1 VKYEI
6 RENGTMLNIDFD
18 SIPLLSNLN
27 RLERAGLVPSLVR
40 EDRLMG
46 ESIVCQG
53 DRGEALYIVLTGTV
67 RVSRVDSRMARSAV
81 AILGPGECFGEMSL
95 LTGLQRSASVEALTA
110 VSLLRLSRKNF
121 EKLLQSN
128 SLVGTHLA
136 ALLARR
142 FGEDPTGSG
151 NNPDSSKNHIPDLTS
166 EAAHHPGTLISR
178 GGVAI
183 RGLFANSAIIALL
196 ATLLVCAFSYNL
208 LSHQG
213 LSKTHIVLTTLLV
226 GATILWSLD
235 VFSYHVVT
243 IALPLIAVLFGVAA
257 PEKAFSGF
265 SSPSWF
271 LVLGVFAITAAI
283 SRTGLMYR
291 LVLIIVR
298 RFPPH
303 YGMQTFALALSGL
316 LLTPVIPSSNG
327 RAALAGPLAATIC
340 ETLRFRK
347 GSRGAIGISLSCLLG
362 FGHMSFMF
370 MNGTATCFLALGL
383 LPPDVISRVTWISWL
398 ASSFPLALAYFLI
411 SFGMIMALYR
421 PKLERKNR
429 AQVINAQLKA
439 LGPMT
444 RQENLSLV
452 TVIVS
457 LAAFASQSLHQ
468 INGAWIAMMSFLIL
482 FASGVLNEKSVRTDI
497 DWNFLISF
505 GALVGF
511 GSLISTSGLTEIA
524 SEKIRPLL
532 LGVSG
537 SPFIFLPM
545 VSLATHMIRFAL
557 PLPAALLVGILSIV
571 PLSSAIGI
579 HPFVIALVLLVSVN
593 PWIVP
598 YQNSIYLNMLEST
611 EGKLFT
617 HKQARPLAF
626 IQVGVVLLAIM
637 IAIPWWRFI
646 GMIR

>member
-1 VKYEI
+1 
-6 RENGTMLNIDFD
+6 MQHIDFD
-18 SIPLLSNLN
+18 SIPLLSNLT

-40 EDRLMG
+40 EDRVMG
-46 ESIVCQG
+46 EAIVRQG
-53 DRGEALYIVLTGTV
+53 DRGDALYVVVTGTV
-67 RVSRVDSRMARSAV
+67 RVSRVDSRMEKPV
-81 AILGPGECFGEMSL
+81 TAILGPGECFGEMAL
-95 LTGLQRSASVEALTA
+95 LAGSPRTASVAALTD

-121 EKLLQSN
+121 EKLFHSN
-128 SLVGTHLA
+128 PSVSNHLST
-136 ALLARR
+136 LLARR
-142 FGEDPTGSG
+142 FVETPAVSG
-151 NNPDSSKNHIPDLTS
+151 NTHDSHTHTMPDLMN
-166 EAAHHPGTLISR
+166 EAAHHPSSLISK
-178 GGVAI
+178 GGLAI

-196 ATLLVCAFSYNL
+196 GTLLICFFSYTL
-208 LSHQG
+208 LFHQG
-213 LSKTHIVLTTLLV
+213 LSKTHVVLNTLLI

-265 SSPSWF
+265 SSPAWF

-291 LVLIIVR
+291 LVLLIVR

-327 RAALAGPLAATIC
+327 RASLAGPLAATIC

-347 GSRGAIGISLSCLLG
+347 GSAGAIGISLSCLLG

-383 LPPDVISRVTWISWL
+383 LPPDVISRVTWTSWL
-398 ASSFPLALAYFLI
+398 VSSLPLGLTYFLI
-411 SFGMIMALYR
+411 SFGMIMFLYR

-444 RQENLSLV
+444 RQEKLSLV
-452 TVIVS
+452 TVVVS
-457 LAAFASQSLHQ
+457 LVAFATQSLHQ
-468 INGAWIAMMSFLIL
+468 INGAWIAMLSFLIL

-511 GSLISTSGLTEIA
+511 GSLISTSGLTDIA
-524 SEKIRPLL
+524 AVKIRPWL
-532 LGVSG
+532 LGASG
-537 SPFIFLPM
+537 SPYIFLPV
-545 VSLATHMIRFAL
+545 VSLATHLIRFAL

-626 IQVGVVLLAIM
+626 MQVGAVLTAIV
-637 IAIPWWRFI
+637 IAIPWWRYI

>member
-1 VKYEI
+1 
-6 RENGTMLNIDFD
+6 MQNIDFD
-18 SIPLLSNLN
+18 NIPLLKNLN
-27 RLERAGLVPSLVR
+27 RLERAGLVPRLVR
-40 EDRLMG
+40 EERSIG
-46 ESIVCQG
+46 EIIVNQG
-53 DRGEALYIVLTGTV
+53 DRGEALYIVLAGTV
-67 RVSRVDSRMARSAV
+67 GVSRFDSCREKQAV
-81 AILGPGECFGEMSL
+81 ATLGPGECFGEMSL
-95 LTGLQRSASVEALTA
+95 LAGLPRSASVEAKTA
-110 VSLLRLSRKNF
+110 VSLLRLSRNNF

-128 SLVGTHLA
+128 PTVSYHLA
-136 ALLARR
+136 TLLARR
-142 FGEDPTGSG
+142 FGEDPTGSENG
-151 NNPDSSKNHIPDLTS
+151 ADTSKNHIPDLTI
-166 EAAHHPGTLISR
+166 EAAHHPGSLISK

-183 RGLFANSAIIALL
+183 RGLFANSAVISLL
-196 ATLLVCAFSYNL
+196 GTLLICAFSYTL

-213 LSKTHIVLTTLLV
+213 LSKAHAVLTTLLF

-291 LVLIIVR
+291 LVLLIVR

-383 LPPDVISRVTWISWL
+383 LPPDVISRVTWTSWL
-398 ASSFPLALAYFLI
+398 VSSLPLALAYFLI
-411 SFGMIMALYR
+411 SFVMIMFLYR
-421 PKLERKNR
+421 PKLERQNR
-429 AQVINAQLKA
+429 AQVITAQLKA

-444 RQENLSLV
+444 RQEKVSLV
-452 TVIVS
+452 TVVVS
-457 LAAFASQSLHQ
+457 LVAFASQSLHQ
-468 INGAWIAMMSFLIL
+468 INGAWIAMLSFLIL

-511 GSLISTSGLTEIA
+511 GALISTSGLTDVA
-524 SEKIRPLL
+524 AAKIRPWL
-532 LGVSG
+532 LGASG
-537 SPFIFLPM
+537 SPFFFLPV
-545 VSLATHMIRFAL
+545 VSLATQLIRFAL

-571 PLSSAIGI
+571 PLSSTIGI

-617 HKQARPLAF
+617 HKQARPLAYM
-626 IQVGVVLLAIM
+626 QAGAVLLAI
-637 IAIPWWRFI
+637 ISAIPWWRFI

>member
-1 VKYEI
+1 
-6 RENGTMLNIDFD
+6 MQNINFD

-27 RLERAGLVPSLVR
+27 RLERAGLVPSLSR
-40 EDRLMG
+40 EDRNMG
-46 ESIVCQG
+46 ETIVLQG
-53 DRGEALYIVLTGTV
+53 DRGEALYIILSGTV
-67 RVSRVDSRMARSAV
+67 RVSRVDPRMEKPTIAL
-81 AILGPGECFGEMSL
+81 LGPGECFGEMAL
-95 LTGLQRSASVEALTA
+95 LAGLPRSASVEALTD

-128 SLVGTHLA
+128 PSVSNHLA
-136 ALLARR
+136 TLLARR
-142 FGEDPTGSG
+142 FGEDATGSG
-151 NNPDSSKNHIPDLTS
+151 NDHDSSINHIPDLTI
-166 EAAHHPGTLISR
+166 EAAHHPGSLISK

-196 ATLLVCAFSYNL
+196 ATFLICAFSYTL
-208 LSHQG
+208 FSHQG
-213 LSKTHIVLTTLLV
+213 LSSRTHAVLTTLLI
-226 GATILWSLD
+226 GATVLWSLD
-235 VFSYHVVT
+235 VFSYHAVT

-291 LVLIIVR
+291 LVLLIVR

-347 GSRGAIGISLSCLLG
+347 GSPGAIGISLSCLLG

-383 LPPDVISRVTWISWL
+383 LPPDVISSVTWTSWL
-398 ASSFPLALAYFLI
+398 VSSLPLGCAYFLI
-411 SFGMIMALYR
+411 SFGMIMFLYR

-429 AQVINAQLKA
+429 AQVITAQLKA
-439 LGPMT
+439 LGPMA
-444 RQENLSLV
+444 RQEKVSLV

-468 INGAWIAMMSFLIL
+468 INGAWIAMLGFLIL
-482 FASGVLNEKSVRTDI
+482 FASGVLNEKSVRSDI

-511 GSLISTSGLTEIA
+511 GSLISTSGLTDIA
-524 SEKIRPLL
+524 AVKIRPWL
-532 LGVSG
+532 LGASG
-537 SPFIFLPM
+537 SPFIFLPV
-545 VSLATHMIRFAL
+545 VSLATHLIRFAL

-571 PLSSAIGI
+571 PLSAAIGI
-579 HPFVIALVLLVSVN
+579 HPFIIALVLLVSVN

-617 HKQARPLAF
+617 HKQARPLAVM
-626 IQVGVVLLAIM
+626 QVVAVQLAIV

>member
-1 VKYEI
+1 
-6 RENGTMLNIDFD
+6 MQNIDFD
-18 SIPLLSNLN
+18 SIPLLKNLN
-27 RLERAGLVPSLVR
+27 RLERAGLVPSLFR
-40 EDRLMG
+40 EERVMG
-46 ESIVCQG
+46 ETIVLQG
-53 DRGEALYIVLTGTV
+53 DRGEALYIVLAGTV
-67 RVSRVDSRMARSAV
+67 RVIKADPRMEKP
-81 AILGPGECFGEMSL
+81 AIVVLGPGECFGEMSL
-95 LTGLQRSASVEALTA
+95 LAGLPRSASVEAVTA

-128 SLVGTHLA
+128 PAVSNHLA

-142 FGEDPTGSG
+142 FGEDPTGAENG
-151 NNPDSSKNHIPDLTS
+151 ADATKKQMPDLTIK
-166 EAAHHPGTLISR
+166 AAHHPGSLISK

-183 RGLFANSAIIALL
+183 RGLFANSTVIALL
-196 ATLLVCAFSYNL
+196 GTLLLCAFSYTL

-213 LSKTHIVLTTLLV
+213 LSKIHAVLSTLLI

-235 VFSYHVVT
+235 VFSYHAVT
-243 IALPLIAVLFGVAA
+243 IALPLIAVLLGVAA

-291 LVLIIVR
+291 LVLLIVR

-303 YGMQTFALALSGL
+303 YGMQTFALAFSGL

-383 LPPDVISRVTWISWL
+383 LPPDVISRVTWTSWL
-398 ASSFPLALAYFLI
+398 AASLPLGLAYFLL
-411 SFGMIMALYR
+411 SFGMIMFLYR

-429 AQVINAQLKA
+429 AQVVNAQLKA
-439 LGPMT
+439 LGPMA
-444 RQENLSLV
+444 RQEKLSLV

-468 INGAWIAMMSFLIL
+468 INGAWIAMLSFLIL

-511 GSLISTSGLTEIA
+511 GSLISSSGLTDIA
-524 SEKIRPLL
+524 AVKIRPWL
-532 LGVSG
+532 LGASG
-537 SPFIFLPM
+537 SPFIFLPV
-545 VSLATHMIRFAL
+545 VSLATHLIRFAL

-571 PLSSAIGI
+571 PLSAAIGI

-626 IQVGVVLLAIM
+626 MQVGAVLLAII

>member
-1 VKYEI
+1 
-6 RENGTMLNIDFD
+6 MHNIDFD
-18 SIPLLSNLN
+18 RIPLLNKLN

-40 EDRLMG
+40 EERIMG
-46 ESIVCQG
+46 EVIVRQG
-53 DRGEALYIVLTGTV
+53 DRGEALYIILTGTV
-67 RVSRVDSRMARSAV
+67 RVSKVDPRMEKPAV
-81 AILGPGECFGEMSL
+81 AILSAGDCFGEMAL
-95 LTGLQRSASVEALTA
+95 LAGVPRSASVEALTS

-128 SLVGTHLA
+128 SSVSTHLA
-136 ALLARR
+136 TLLARR
-142 FGEDPTGSG
+142 FGEDPTGSKID
-151 NNPDSSKNHIPDLTS
+151 PDSSKTHIPDLTN
-166 EAAHHPGTLISR
+166 EAAHHPGSLISQ

-196 ATLLVCAFSYNL
+196 GTLLICTFSYTIF
-208 LSHQG
+208 SHQG
-213 LSKTHIVLTTLLV
+213 LSKTHAVLNTLLI

-243 IALPLIAVLFGVAA
+243 IALPLVAVLFGVAA

-271 LVLGVFAITAAI
+271 LVLGVFAITASI

-291 LVLIIVR
+291 LVLLIVR

-303 YGMQTFALALSGL
+303 YAMQTFALALSGL

-383 LPPDVISRVTWISWL
+383 LPPDVISSVTWTFWL
-398 ASSFPLALAYFLI
+398 VSSLPLGCAYFMI
-411 SFGMIMALYR
+411 SFGMIMFLYR
-421 PKLERKNR
+421 PKLERR
-429 AQVINAQLKA
+429 TRGEVINAQLRA

-444 RQENLSLV
+444 RQEKVSLA

-457 LAAFASQSLHQ
+457 LVAFASQSLHQ
-468 INGAWIAMMSFLIL
+468 INGAWIAMVSFLIL
-482 FASGVLNEKSVRTDI
+482 FASGILNEKSVRSDI

-511 GSLISTSGLTEIA
+511 GSLISSSGLTDIA
-524 SEKIRPLL
+524 AVKIRPWL

-537 SPFIFLPM
+537 SPFIFLPL
-545 VSLATHMIRFAL
+545 VSLATHLIRFAL
-557 PLPAALLVGILSIV
+557 PLPAVLLVGILSIV
-571 PLSSAIGI
+571 PLSAAIGI

-617 HKQARPLAF
+617 HRQARPLACM
-626 IQVGVVLLAIM
+626 QVGAALLAI
-637 IAIPWWRFI
+637 IVAIPWWRYI